1 MGLFDK
7 LFSKDN
13 VTKYKDTDIV
23 SIANAEMVPASKVN
37 DVMFAQEM
45 MGQTIAFELKDGVIV
60 APANGKL
67 EVMYPTGH
75 AFAIRTKDGT
85 GLLVHV
91 GINTVE
97 LGGKGF
103 EILVKQGDTVKAG
116 QQLLH
121 VDLDVIKEAGY
132 DTITMLIVTETPNEG
147 EKVAFVDFGDV
158 SQGQKINK

>member
-75 AFAIRTKDGT
+75 AFAIRTKD
-85 GLLVHV
+85 
-91 GINTVE
+91 
-97 LGGKGF
+97 
-103 EILVKQGDTVKAG
+103 
-116 QQLLH
+116 
-121 VDLDVIKEAGY
+121 
-132 DTITMLIVTETPNEG
+132 
-147 EKVAFVDFGDV
+147 
-158 SQGQKINK
+158 

>member
-7 LFSKDN
+7 LFNKDN
-13 VTKYKDTDIV
+13 VAKYKDTDIV

-60 APANGKL
+60 APVSGKL

-75 AFAIRTKDGT
+75 AFAIRRKDGT

-103 EILVKQGDTVKAG
+103 KILVKQGDTVKAG
-116 QQLLH
+116 QQLLN
-121 VDLDVIKEAGY
+121 VDLNLIKEAGY

-147 EKVAFVDFGDV
+147 EKVPFIDFGDV
-158 SQGQKINK
+158 TQGQVINK